1 MQTEEPIAH
10 RVERAAPHAAGVVV
24 RGEPLGARQHLSR
37 AATAEREEEDPLGP
51 RPSLDQ
57 RSHPRRQRHR
67 LAAAGSG
74 HDEERSLAVTDG
86 GFLLRVQLLEHA
98 FEG

>member
-1 MQTEEPIAH
+1 VQTEESIPH
-10 RVERAAPHAAGVVV
+10 RVERAAPDAAGVVLL
-24 RGEPLGARQHLSR
+24 GEPLRAGQHLSR
-37 AATAEREEEDPLGP
+37 TATAEREEEDPFGP

-57 RSHPRRQRHR
+57 RGDPRRQRHR
-67 LAAAGSG
+67 LAAACPG

-86 GFLLRVQLLEHA
+86 GVLLRVQLLEHA